1 MEIGASQACSSLP
14 MFILKPQPLLSMVW
28 HRRKTT
34 STSVLFGL
42 SGSMLWFRPSLDE
55 RGAASARTKHAQKAG
70 VDLLDAGLRRGAIR
84 SAEDGVLDQQADG
97 RDDRLLA
104 ATGGVRPRRE
114 I

>member
-42 SGSMLWFRPSLDE
+42 SGSMLQGGSDPLLINE
-55 RGAASARTKHAQKAG
+55 AASARTKCTQKAA
-70 VDLLDAGLRRGAIR
+70 VDLLDAGLRRGAP
-84 SAEDGVLDQQADG
+84 
-97 RDDRLLA
+97 RLLDA
-104 ATGGVRPRRE
+104 ADVA
-114 I
+114 IAAKLQAA